1 MKIKPYRA
9 GVSWVFQGVSNI
21 FQNSGLRFFFSPRVG
36 NSLLGNLPI
45 QDLSRHEPS
54 MNFLITP
61 SHHHT
66 IRISGRDIASIATSI
81 WIAITS
87 S

>member
-1 MKIKPYRA
+1 M
-9 GVSWVFQGVSNI
+9 
-21 FQNSGLRFFFSPRVG
+21 G